1 MVCPC
6 VGLFDFWLILLCL
19 CCGGG
24 GFVCNGGSVCG
35 WRCWV
40 ALVSRK
46 DYGLKGESQGK
57 REDVKGEKIY

>member
-1 MVCPC
+1 MS
-6 VGLFDFWLILLCL
+6 L

-24 GFVCNGGSVCG
+24 GFVCNGGSMCG

-40 ALVSRK
+40 ALVSHK

-57 REDVKGEKIY
+57 REDVRGEKIY